1 MPDTL
6 DENGLV
12 IKTLTEI
19 EDELKE
25 GYRKIYGDD
34 IDLGSNT
41 SDGQLIGIYAQ
52 AARDLRELIQEVYNS
67 CNPDFCRGVVQDIR
81 FKINNLT
88 RKGGSFSIIP
98 MTVVVTGTTTLQG
111 LDADYSDPTAT
122 AYGATDNSGAKFYL
136 IDTTTV
142 TVGTHVLPFRAA
154 EMGPINPIV
163 GTITNPIIIKKE
175 ISSLIND
182 TAPTSIGTLQGE
194 DEAFALRRE
203 RSTETHAQNNVDAIR
218 SKLLELDGVTDAYCY
233 SHDYENYPD
242 SIDGD
247 GIPVGYIWPIVEGGA
262 NADIGDVLYA
272 NCGGAGMKGEVSVQT
287 PTSSG
292 QMFTSKFDRSE
303 GVPLYISFDLQE
315 TVAGT
320 EFDFDGIK
328 SYIAENLKY
337 SINEYAETSKV
348 NEVVA
353 LSITANGGNAVG
365 VNVKISTDDEDYKD
379 FIPCSSKKSVFTI
392 DASRIKIT
400 EINL

>member
-1 MPDTL
+1 MPDIL

-52 AARDLRELIQEVYNS
+52 AARDLRELIREVYNS

-88 RKGGSFSIIP
+88 RKSGSFSIIP

-122 AYGATDNSGAKFYL
+122 AYGATDDSGSKFYL

-142 TVGTHVLPFRAA
+142 TAGTYVLPFRAA

-175 ISSLIND
+175 VSSLIND
-182 TAPTSIGTLQGE
+182 SAPTSIGALQGE

-233 SHDYENYPD
+233 SHNYENYPD
-242 SIDGD
+242 SIDSD

-262 NADIGDVLYA
+262 NADIADILYA

-287 PTSSG
+287 PTTSG
-292 QMFTSKFDRSE
+292 QMFTSKFDRSK

-315 TVAGT
+315 TVKDT

-328 SYIAENLKY
+328 SYIVENLKY

-365 VNVKISTDDEDYKD
+365 VNVKISTDGKNYKD
-379 FIPCSSKKSVFTI
+379 FIPCPSKQSVFTI